1 MKKKA
6 EFSKIIIMIFLFSG
20 LLFTSL
26 SYILS
31 FMGLYA
37 VEELSSEIVRAIWG
51 TDGLVFLCYTTQNGI
66 RAWSRNK
73 YGGGN
78 YGDKERTE
86 GISFSDYPVSE
97 SRYEED

>member
-1 MKKKA
+1 MKNKK
-6 EFSKIIIMIFLFSG
+6 EFSKKIISVFLFSG
-20 LLFTSL
+20 IIFTAL
-26 SYILS
+26 SYVLA
-31 FMGLYA
+31 FMGLET
-37 VEELSSEIVRAIWG
+37 VEELSSEIVRTIWG